1 MIRIDRQEWLLC
13 ITVSTIA
20 GIHTRILF
28 QVKYM
33 YSILVRESSM
43 LYRMRKDGGRLKVKV
58 KQGAHSSVSPS
69 SRPPHSDH
77 FTPCTMHRAHPS
89 GTYLTNSFQ
98 DAACIA
104 PLLLSFSHSLPDGPT
119 SPPLTISP
127 LHGARHWRPVIRRTQ
142 LQHLQHSPRLTSSL
156 VTVPKCLS
164 NPPMGP
170 ECPCLLLYQLVAHPP
185 TSILSF
191 PLPSLQACVSTV
203 SPTSFLHQ

>member
-1 MIRIDRQEWLLC
+1 
-13 ITVSTIA
+13 
-20 GIHTRILF
+20 
-28 QVKYM
+28 
-33 YSILVRESSM
+33 M

-58 KQGAHSSVSPS
+58 KQGAIHSSVSPTQS
-69 SRPPHSDH
+69 STFGPFHAL
-77 FTPCTMHRAHPS
+77 HRAHPS

-104 PLLLSFSHSLPDGPT
+104 PLLLSFTHSLPDGPT

-156 VTVPKCLS
+156 VTIPKCLS

-170 ECPCLLLYQLVAHPP
+170 ECPCCCYISLLPIPQQAFCPFPSRVSKPACRLCLLLLSCINSRVTRFLDCCSFAYALLHTIIHSLIQ
-185 TSILSF
+185 SFILH
-191 PLPSLQACVSTV
+191 LIPSTCAS
-203 SPTSFLHQ
+203 